1 MARPISRREL
11 LVNSTLATAAVT
23 IVPRYVLGGS
33 GFVAPSD
40 RVNIAVIGTGGQGIT
55 NIKALFQEPD
65 ARFVAIADPNE
76 ESDYSRFY
84 YGGTAGRAPASRLI
98 EEHNKERGEASAKC
112 TPYLDYRRMLD
123 QEKSIDAVLVAT
135 PDHVHAIAT
144 MAAINRGKHVYCEK
158 PLTHTIYEARRI
170 REAAHEAGIA
180 TQMGNQGHSGEGIRQ
195 TCEWIWDGAIGTIR
209 EVHAW
214 TGANGWA
221 KGGRPKDT
229 PPVPKTL
236 EWDLW
241 LGPAPYRPYHPAY
254 APYNWRGWWAF
265 GTGSIGDMACHNM
278 DPAFW
283 ALKLGSP
290 LTVEAID
297 TQINPE
303 TVPADSTVRYEFA
316 ARGAMPPVTLT
327 WYDGARRPPRPAG
340 MDPGK
345 SFDGNGII
353 FVGEKGSII
362 CGGWGGPPSLLPQ
375 SLAQSY
381 TPPPKSLP
389 RSKGHHRDWLD
400 ACKGGPQSSANF
412 DYSGPMVEVV
422 LLGNVAQRSGKKLE
436 WDGPHMTVTNDAE
449 ANLFVQTTY
458 REGWRL

>member
-1 MARPISRREL
+1 MARSISRREL
-11 LVNSTLATAAVT
+11 LVNSALATAAVT
-23 IVPRYVLGGS
+23 VVPRYVLGGS

-40 RVNIAVIGTGGQGIT
+40 RVNIAVVGTGGQGIT
-55 NIKALFQEPD
+55 NIKALFKEPD
-65 ARFVAIADPNE
+65 ARIIAIADPNE

-98 EEHNKERGEASAKC
+98 EAHNKERGEARAKC
-112 TPYLDYRRMLD
+112 TAYLDYRKMLD

-144 MAAINRGKHVYCEK
+144 MAAINRGKHIYCEK

-170 REAAHEAGIA
+170 REAAHEAGVA

-195 TCEWIWDGAIGTIR
+195 TCEWIWDGAIGSIR

-221 KGGRPKDT
+221 KGGRPKET

-236 EWDLW
+236 DWDLW

-303 TVPADSTVRYEFA
+303 TVPADSTVRYEFP
-316 ARGAMPPVTLT
+316 ARGDMPPVTLT
-327 WYDGARRPPRPAG
+327 WYDGSRRPPRPSG
-340 MDPGK
+340 MDPSK
-345 SFDGNGII
+345 PFDGNGII

-375 SLAQSY
+375 SAAQSY

-400 ACKGGPQSSANF
+400 ACKGGPQPSANF

-436 WDGPHMTVTNDAE
+436 WDGPHMTVTNDAD

-458 REGWRL
+458 RKGWRL